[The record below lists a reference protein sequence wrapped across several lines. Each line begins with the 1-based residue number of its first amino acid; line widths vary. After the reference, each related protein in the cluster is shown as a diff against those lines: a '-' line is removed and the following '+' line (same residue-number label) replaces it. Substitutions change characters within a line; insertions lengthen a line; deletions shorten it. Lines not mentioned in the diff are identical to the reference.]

1 MGTNRVVLGN
11 LSTEH
16 GRGLYISQNA
26 DNILSITKPMEF
38 HSKMAASL
46 QVFYYDEGS
55 IPAPGVTESTYVDIT
70 HNWGTT
76 GSHGTNDRPLFA
88 VRWSYPSDIVSGVAT
103 ACYPPNQYDNEI
115 QVTECQEEEESGDEI
130 DCEDFNSNIYEGCGV
145 SHQSNN
151 VIRIRNYMGGAYDDN
166 SGGDVSGTTKVL
178 YYAIVVFYEHDW
190 TKGEGL

>member
-1 MGTNRVVLGN
+1 MGTNRLVLGN

-16 GRGLYISQNA
+16 GRGLYISQNG
-26 DNILSITKPMEF
+26 DNILSISKPMEF

-46 QVFYYDEGS
+46 QVFYYDEG
-55 IPAPGVTESTYVDIT
+55 IITAPDFLSSNSVDIT

-88 VRWSYPSDIVSGVAT
+88 VRWSYPSDIVNGVAT
-103 ACYPPNQYDNEI
+103 ACYPPNFYESEI
-115 QVTECQEEEESGDEI
+115 QFTECEDDGEEEEN
-130 DCEDFNSNIYEGCGV
+130 CEDFSDYITEGCQV
-145 SHQSNN
+145 QHQSNN
-151 VIRIRNYMGGAYDDN
+151 VIRIYNEMGGHSSDVD
-166 SGGDVSGTTKVL
+166 GDTTGSTKAL

>member
-46 QVFYYDEGS
+46 QVFYYDEG
-55 IPAPGVTESTYVDIT
+55 IITAPDFLSSNSVDIT

-88 VRWSYPSDIVSGVAT
+88 VRWSYPSDIVNGVAT
-103 ACYPPNQYDNEI
+103 ACYPPNFYESEI
-115 QVTECQEEEESGDEI
+115 QVTECEDDEEEEEN
-130 DCEDFNSNIYEGCGV
+130 CEDFSGYITEGCQV
-145 SHQSNN
+145 QHQSNN
-151 VIRIRNYMGGAYDDN
+151 VIRIYNEMGVHSDDID
-166 SGGDVSGTTKVL
+166 GDTTGSTKAL

>member
-16 GRGLYISQNA
+16 GRGLYISQNS
-26 DNILSITKPMEF
+26 DNILSISKPMEF

-46 QVFYYDEGS
+46 QVFYYDEG
-55 IPAPGVTESTYVDIT
+55 IITAPDFLSSNSVDIT

-88 VRWSYPSDIVSGVAT
+88 VRWSYPSDIVNGVAT
-103 ACYPPNQYDNEI
+103 ACYPPNFYESEI
-115 QVTECQEEEESGDEI
+115 QVTECEDDEEEEYN
-130 DCEDFNSNIYEGCGV
+130 CEDFSDYITEGCQV
-145 SHQSNN
+145 QHQSNN
-151 VIRIRNYMGGAYDDN
+151 VIRIYNEMGGHSDDID
-166 SGGDVSGTTKVL
+166 GDTAGSTKAL